1 MSITKISPS
10 VVDFD
15 DGITISTADNTD
27 TLTLTSTDADANFGP
42 RLKLFRNSASA
53 ADGDAI
59 GYINFTGTND
69 AGTPE
74 EVGYAAIDARIVD
87 ASDGT
92 EDGRLEIVTLL
103 AGVEGTSRILMD
115 ATETVFNDNSK
126 DLDFRVESDGNA
138 NALIVNAGNN
148 NVGIGADPLISYS
161 GYTTLYV
168 GGNTNFMSNTA
179 AEASSSVNYSHNAQ
193 FDTDGSWEYIVT
205 DEASNYYQ
213 SGGGHYFRVAASGSA
228 GSDITWVNGPNI
240 DVNGNLVFPSGKG
253 IDFSAT
259 ADATGTDT
267 SELFDDYEEGYAS
280 LQIGPDGNLSANWT
294 GTANNAKYVKIGRFC
309 YVTFDLTTTDK
320 GDGSGTYATIT
331 NLPFAPVSGTG
342 GSNASGG
349 GFIAYSQNPTT
360 ASIYAN
366 TTVPYI
372 MTAMGGTAY
381 LAWSSAQDN
390 TRLIGTFMFHT
401 A

>member
-15 DGITISTADNTD
+15 DGITISTTDNSD
-27 TLTLTSTDADANFGP
+27 NLTLTSTDTDANTGP
-42 RLKLFRNSASA
+42 VLNLNRAVTGADDDLLGSITFAGQDDANNAVDYAFIQAHLK
-53 ADGDAI
+53 
-59 GYINFTGTND
+59 
-69 AGTPE
+69 
-74 EVGYAAIDARIVD
+74 D
-87 ASDGT
+87 ASDGA
-92 EDGRLEIVTLL
+92 EDGLIDFQVMH
-103 AGVEGTSRILMD
+103 AGTSRSALILNGGG
-115 ATETVFNDNSK
+115 TVIVNQDSQ
-126 DLDFRVESDGNA
+126 DMDFRVESNDNA
-138 NALIVNAGNN
+138 NALIVNGGNN

-259 ADATGTDT
+259 GDGSGTDS
-267 SELFDDYEEGYAS
+267 SELLDDYEEGS
-280 LQIGPDGNLSANWT
+280 WT
-294 GTANNAKYVKIGRFC
+294 PVIKAVSGTSSISFTNNQAGYTKIGRLVLVQGYFSNIDM
-309 YVTFDLTTTDK
+309 TDLT
-320 GDGSGTYATIT
+320 SGTYVVMTG
-331 NLPFAPVSGTG
+331 LPYTPAAYADFHIGYHRGGDNFTGGYLQSGTDMVFFVDSSGVEIEQG
-342 GSNASGG
+342 GNH
-349 GFIAYSQNPTT
+349 T
-360 ASIYAN
+360 
-366 TTVPYI
+366 
-372 MTAMGGTAY
+372 MT
-381 LAWSSAQDN
+381 S
-390 TRLIGTFMFHT
+390 FMFNVT
-401 A
+401 YITS